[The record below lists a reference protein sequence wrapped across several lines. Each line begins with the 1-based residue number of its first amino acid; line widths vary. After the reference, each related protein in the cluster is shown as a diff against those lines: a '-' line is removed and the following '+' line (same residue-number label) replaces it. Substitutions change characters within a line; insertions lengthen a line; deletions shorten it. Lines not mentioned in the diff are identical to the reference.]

1 MSWGKWIAIIGIVVA
16 LLHLALH
23 HAHAQTQVRLCYA
36 LPGSPFC
43 QNVDATHQLPVQQG
57 STTTATGVAHQV
69 RLCYAIPNSP
79 FCQVVD
85 AAHPLP
91 VQ

>member
-1 MSWGKWIAIIGIVVA
+1 MKWFLALA
-16 LLHLALH
+16 LLGLSAEGGWS
-23 HAHAQTQVRLCYA
+23 QTQVHFCYA

-43 QNVDATHQLPVQQG
+43 KNVTAAKPLPVQEG
-57 STTTATGVAHQV
+57 TPGTAPTGTAHQV
-69 RLCYAIPNSP
+69 RICYAIPNSP
-79 FCQVVD
+79 FCQNVD

>member
-1 MSWGKWIAIIGIVVA
+1 MLRLSVVLFTTLC
-16 LLHLALH
+16 LLLRPVQ
-23 HAHAQTQVRLCYA
+23 AQQQVRLCFS
-36 LPGSPFC
+36 GGPFC
-43 QNVDATHQLPVQQG
+43 TVATIANPMPVGAGTAGNNVGGAPQI
-57 STTTATGVAHQV
+57 